1 MTGGQKKAAKDTLLQ
16 AMEELLH
23 KKAFSKISVNEL
35 CEYAKVSRSAFYL
48 YYEDKYQLF
57 SCCMNEKHQFFGQ
70 MKSIYKPKDFIEFML
85 DYIQNEKIFFY
96 NAFGASDDDE
106 IKEIAYQ
113 FFYQESAD
121 ILNEKIKEGLTLPG
135 PVEIISAFYVGGLT
149 TTIIRWIKSNYKFS
163 KEELAVCLYDLLK
176 DMI

>member
-1 MTGGQKKAAKDTLLQ
+1 MTDRQKKTAKETFIQ

-35 CEYAKVSRSAFYL
+35 CEYIKVSRSAFYL

-57 SCCMNEKHQFFGQ
+57 SCCLNEKHKFFEQ
-70 MKSIYKPKDFIEFML
+70 MKLIYNPKDFIMFML
-85 DYIQNEKIFFY
+85 DYIQNEKRFFY
-96 NAFGASDDDE
+96 NAFGASNDEE

-113 FFYQESAD
+113 FFYQEFAD
-121 ILNEKIKEGLTLPG
+121 ILNGKIEEGVKLPG

-163 KEELAVCLYDLLK
+163 KEELAACLYDLLK
-176 DMI
+176 DTI